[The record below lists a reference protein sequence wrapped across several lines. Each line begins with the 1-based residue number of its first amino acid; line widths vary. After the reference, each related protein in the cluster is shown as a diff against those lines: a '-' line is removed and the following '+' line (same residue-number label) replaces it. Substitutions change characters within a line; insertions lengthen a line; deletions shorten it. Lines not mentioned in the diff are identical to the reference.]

1 MALSVKPFSEIVSD
15 QVSSIQGQM
24 TDIQF
29 PEGSFELALVE
40 SNAGMT
46 LWLQA
51 IMLQVAAQ
59 IYASSS
65 TGTALDTWMAQ
76 FGFIRNG
83 ATQASGLET
92 FARNTTTTQG
102 LVQVNALVSTQVGS
116 IQYKVYQD
124 STNPNWN
131 PSLGGYVLAPSVNEI
146 EVPIQAVVAGSSGNA
161 SPGAINTI
169 ISSIVGID
177 SVTNDAAFINGQD
190 QETDASFRARFI
202 NYINSLYAGT
212 LLAYETAITN
222 GTPAIFY
229 KIAENKDFNL
239 ATQYGMNSIF
249 IDDGSGDPPDS
260 LIDSILEKIN
270 AVRGLSIQNGVYAA
284 SPLTA
289 NMTLTIEIDPAFNQ
303 AQIIEA
309 ITFSVTNYVGLLNVG
324 QPIIFT
330 KLYQLIYQASSGVI
344 EASNLLINGV
354 AADLVPTLKQR
365 AYMGTFVISV
375 S

>member
-15 QVSSIQGQM
+15 QVSSIQGSM
-24 TDIQF
+24 EDIQF

-92 FARNTTTTQG
+92 FSRNTTTTQG
-102 LVQVNALVSTQVGS
+102 LVQLNALVSTQVGS

-131 PSLGGYVLAPSVNEI
+131 PSLGGYVLAPGISSI
-146 EVPIQAVVAGSSGNA
+146 DVPIQASVAGSSGNA

-229 KIAENKDFNL
+229 KIAENKDSDL
-239 ATQYGMNSIF
+239 VTQYGMNSIF

-260 LIDSILEKIN
+260 LIASILEKIN

-284 SPLTA
+284 TPLTA
-289 NMTLTIEIDPAFNQ
+289 NMTLTVEIDPAFNQ
-303 AQIIEA
+303 AQVIEA

>member
-15 QVSSIQGQM
+15 QVSSIQGSM
-24 TDIQF
+24 EDIQF

-92 FARNTTTTQG
+92 FSRNTTTTQG

-131 PSLGGYVLAPSVNEI
+131 PSLGGYVLAPGISSI
-146 EVPIQAVVAGSSGNA
+146 DVPIQAVVAGSSGNA

-229 KIAENKDFNL
+229 KIAENKDADL
-239 ATQYGMNSIF
+239 VTQYGMNSIF
-249 IDDGSGDPPDS
+249 VDDGSGDSPDS
-260 LIDSILEKIN
+260 LIASILEKIN

-284 SPLTA
+284 TPLTA

-303 AQIIEA
+303 AQAIEA

-365 AYMGTFVISV
+365 AYIGTFVISV

>member
-15 QVSSIQGQM
+15 QVSSIQGSM
-24 TDIQF
+24 EDIQF

-92 FARNTTTTQG
+92 FSRNTTTTQG

-131 PSLGGYVLAPSVNEI
+131 PSLGGYVLAPGISSI
-146 EVPIQAVVAGSSGNA
+146 DVPIQAVVAGSSGNA

-229 KIAENKDFNL
+229 KIAENKDADL
-239 ATQYGMNSIF
+239 VTQYGMNSIF
-249 IDDGSGDPPDS
+249 VDDGSGDPPDS
-260 LIDSILEKIN
+260 LIASVLEKIN

-284 SPLTA
+284 TPLTA

-303 AQIIEA
+303 AQVIEV

>member
-15 QVSSIQGQM
+15 QVSSIQGSM
-24 TDIQF
+24 EDIQF

-92 FARNTTTTQG
+92 FSRNTTTTQG

-131 PSLGGYVLAPSVNEI
+131 PSLGGYVLAPGISSI
-146 EVPIQAVVAGSSGNA
+146 DVPIQAVVAGSSGNA

-229 KIAENKDFNL
+229 KIAENKDADL
-239 ATQYGMNSIF
+239 VTQYGMNSIF
-249 IDDGSGDPPDS
+249 VDDGSGDPPDS
-260 LIDSILEKIN
+260 LIASVLEKIN

-284 SPLTA
+284 TPLTA

-303 AQIIEA
+303 AQVIEA